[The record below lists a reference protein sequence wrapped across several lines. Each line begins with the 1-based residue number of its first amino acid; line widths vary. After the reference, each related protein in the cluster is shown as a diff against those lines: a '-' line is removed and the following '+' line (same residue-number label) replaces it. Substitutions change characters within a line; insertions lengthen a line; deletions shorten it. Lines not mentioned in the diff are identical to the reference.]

1 MEKIL
6 LIDGSS
12 LIFRA
17 FYAIRNLSTREG
29 IPTGAVYGF
38 INMYNAAIEKINPD
52 YVLVAFDK
60 SGPTFRTLEYAEY
73 KGNRQKTP
81 DELLTQF
88 GIVKDLLDSYNIKHI
103 AMDEYEADDIIG
115 TVSKLSNKKNI
126 QSYMLTGDRDYFQL
140 VDEMSNVLYT
150 KKGISLLEIYDV
162 EKVKEKYELSP
173 EKLVEVKGLMGDASD
188 NIPGI
193 PGVGEKTAIKLV
205 KEYGNLEAIYE
216 NLDKISGKVLSQKL
230 VENREMAFL
239 SRKLGKIFT
248 SVPLNFDI
256 ENLRVK
262 EPNRDELYEKY
273 KLLEFNT
280 LTTQF
285 APKGNERFNF
295 DYKII
300 GINRIGDVYAHVLKN
315 KKFIFEFIVDG
326 DYLFENAKY
335 IGIKDDKNKILVVD
349 LEKDKDLFVS
359 KFKGIF
365 ENQEI
370 QKIGFDLKKQY
381 VQLNKLGIE
390 LSDNYIDLMLVSY
403 LINPKG
409 DYSIKDIAFS
419 ELEADIKSLDE
430 YLGSGKSRKT
440 INDLEIIYVEEYLS
454 NNLFIIEKTFNKLIE
469 KLENLEMEHL
479 LYDIELPLVK
489 VLGDMEIF
497 GVKVERKE
505 IDKLDIEISA
515 RIEDITKKIFDLADG
530 EFNLNSPKQLGEV
543 LFDKLKLPVIKKTKT
558 GYSTNVDVL
567 YKLRSEHEI
576 IPLIEEYRQ
585 LSKLKSTYID
595 GLILVIKEDG
605 RIHSKF
611 NQTVAVTGRLS
622 STEPNLQN
630 IPIKTEEGRMIRK
643 AFVAGENK
651 KLVSADYSQIELR
664 VLASLSKDETMIDAF
679 KHNIDIHTKT
689 ASEVFGVAIDEVTK
703 LQRSNAK
710 AVNFGIVYGI
720 SDYSLSQDLD
730 IPRKEAKSYIDG
742 YLRTYPNIAKYMDKI
757 IEQAKEQG
765 YVDTLFHRRRYI
777 PELKSSNFNV
787 RSFGERIALNT
798 PIQGTAADIIKIA
811 MVNVY
816 NRIKSEKLKSKL
828 ILQIHDEL
836 IIETSNDE
844 IDIIEN
850 ILKEEMEKAVKLEV
864 DISVDVEIGNNWYEV

>member
-1 MEKIL
+1 
-6 LIDGSS
+6 
-12 LIFRA
+12 
-17 FYAIRNLSTREG
+17 
-29 IPTGAVYGF
+29 
-38 INMYNAAIEKINPD
+38 
-52 YVLVAFDK
+52 
-60 SGPTFRTLEYAEY
+60 
-73 KGNRQKTP
+73 
-81 DELLTQF
+81 
-88 GIVKDLLDSYNIKHI
+88 
-103 AMDEYEADDIIG
+103 
-115 TVSKLSNKKNI
+115 
-126 QSYMLTGDRDYFQL
+126 
-140 VDEMSNVLYT
+140 
-150 KKGISLLEIYDV
+150 
-162 EKVKEKYELSP
+162 
-173 EKLVEVKGLMGDASD
+173 
-188 NIPGI
+188 
-193 PGVGEKTAIKLV
+193 
-205 KEYGNLEAIYE
+205 
-216 NLDKISGKVLSQKL
+216 
-230 VENREMAFL
+230 
-239 SRKLGKIFT
+239 
-248 SVPLNFDI
+248 
-256 ENLRVK
+256 
-262 EPNRDELYEKY
+262 
-273 KLLEFNT
+273 
-280 LTTQF
+280 
-285 APKGNERFNF
+285 
-295 DYKII
+295 
-300 GINRIGDVYAHVLKN
+300 
-315 KKFIFEFIVDG
+315 
-326 DYLFENAKY
+326 
-335 IGIKDDKNKILVVD
+335 
-349 LEKDKDLFVS
+349 
-359 KFKGIF
+359 
-365 ENQEI
+365 
-370 QKIGFDLKKQY
+370 
-381 VQLNKLGIE
+381 
-390 LSDNYIDLMLVSY
+390 
-403 LINPKG
+403 
-409 DYSIKDIAFS
+409 
-419 ELEADIKSLDE
+419 
-430 YLGSGKSRKT
+430 SGKSRKT

-595 GLILVIKEDG
+595 GLIPVIKEDG

>member
-60 SGPTFRTLEYAEY
+60 SGPTFRTLEYSEY

-315 KKFIFEFIVDG
+315 RKLIFEFIVDG
-326 DYLFENAKY
+326 DYLFGNAKY

-359 KFKGIF
+359 KFKEIF

-430 YLGSGKSRKT
+430 YLGSGKFRKT
-440 INDLEIIYVEEYLS
+440 INDLEIIYVEEYLA
-454 NNLFIIEKTFNKLIE
+454 NNLFIVEKTVNKLIE

-505 IDKLDIEISA
+505 IDKLDIEIST

-567 YKLRSEHEI
+567 HKLRNEHEI

-595 GLILVIKEDG
+595 GLIPVIKEDG

-630 IPIKTEEGRMIRK
+630 IPIKTEEGRMIRM

-864 DISVDVEIGNNWYEV
+864 ALLVDVEVGNSWYEV